1 MKFRLSARVEF
12 LFIRP
17 RRCFLVNLT
26 QPEQE
31 FFSAC
36 FFLGLMG
43 GEDSIK

>member
-1 MKFRLSARVEF
+1 MKFWLSVRVEF

-26 QPEQE
+26 QPERE

-36 FFLGLMG
+36 FFPRLDGWKG
-43 GEDSIK
+43 